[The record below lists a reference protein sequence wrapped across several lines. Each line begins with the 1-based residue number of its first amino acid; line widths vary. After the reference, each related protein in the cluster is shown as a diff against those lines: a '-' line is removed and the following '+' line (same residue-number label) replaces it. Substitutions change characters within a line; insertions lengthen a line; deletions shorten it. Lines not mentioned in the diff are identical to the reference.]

1 LQPDR
6 IDVTDLLT
14 RESEMDELRKV
25 VVGLAVL
32 SPDELRKTR
41 AVVEGIS
48 GNRHAK
54 ELVLNLIDMYLS
66 IGDSTERRAEAA
78 ARCLVALDEM
88 EKRVGSSSS
97 ASKPKAG
104 CTGMLL
110 LMVGLSALVYF
121 MC

>member
-1 LQPDR
+1 
-6 IDVTDLLT
+6 
-14 RESEMDELRKV
+14 MDELRKV

-32 SPDELRKTR
+32 SPAELRKTR

-48 GNRHAK
+48 GNNHAK

-66 IGDSTERRAEAA
+66 IGEDTERRAEAA
-78 ARCLVALDEM
+78 ARCLVALNEM

-97 ASKPKAG
+97 TSKPKAG

-110 LMVGLSALVYF
+110 MLVGLSGLVYF
-121 MC
+121 LC

>member
-1 LQPDR
+1 M
-6 IDVTDLLT
+6 
-14 RESEMDELRKV
+14 EELRKM

-41 AVVEGIS
+41 AVVEGLS
-48 GNRHAK
+48 GNRQAK

-66 IGDSTERRAEAA
+66 IGADTERRAEAA

-88 EKRVGSSSS
+88 EKRVGTATST
-97 ASKPKAG
+97 SKPKAG

-110 LMVGLSALVYF
+110 LLVGLSALVYF
-121 MC
+121 VC

>member
-1 LQPDR
+1 
-6 IDVTDLLT
+6 
-14 RESEMDELRKV
+14 MDELRKV

-41 AVVEGIS
+41 GVVEGLT
-48 GNRHAK
+48 GNEQAK

-66 IGDSTERRAEAA
+66 IGDDTERRAEAA

-88 EKRVGSSSS
+88 QKRVGAGTST
-97 ASKPKAG
+97 SKPKAG

-110 LMVGLSALVYF
+110 LLVGLSALVYF

>member
-1 LQPDR
+1 MRLDR
-6 IDVTDLLT
+6 IGVTDLLT

-32 SPDELRKTR
+32 PPAELRKTR
-41 AVVEGIS
+41 AIVEGIS
-48 GNRHAK
+48 GNHHAK

-66 IGDSTERRAEAA
+66 IGEDTERRAEAA

-88 EKRVGSSSS
+88 EKRVGSS
-97 ASKPKAG
+97 AGTSKSKAG

-110 LMVGLSALVYF
+110 MLVGLSGLLYF
-121 MC
+121 LC

>member
-1 LQPDR
+1 
-6 IDVTDLLT
+6 
-14 RESEMDELRKV
+14 MDELRKV

-32 SPDELRKTR
+32 SPAELRKTR
-41 AVVEGIS
+41 SVVEGLS

-66 IGDSTERRAEAA
+66 VGDDTDRRAEAA
-78 ARCLVALDEM
+78 ARCLIALEEM
-88 EKRVGSSSS
+88 EKRVGSASG
-97 ASKPKAG
+97 SKPKAG

-121 MC
+121 VC